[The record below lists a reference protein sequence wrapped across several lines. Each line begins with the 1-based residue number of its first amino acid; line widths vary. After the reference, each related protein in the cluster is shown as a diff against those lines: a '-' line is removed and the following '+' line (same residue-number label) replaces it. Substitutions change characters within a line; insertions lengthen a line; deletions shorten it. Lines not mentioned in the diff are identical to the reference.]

1 MLLTAF
7 DVLWPV
13 AGAGPLVVQKTAD
26 AQLFRGRAVPA
37 GPVPGA
43 RRLVAENAIEP
54 VAVLSR
60 NRWIR
65 LTFPVAI
72 VRSPGIVAALGHAT
86 MLPSENKTVRAVE
99 QFWTPVDALPIT
111 IAVLDVANHSG
122 FRLTRV
128 FLLLLLGAR
137 SC

>member
-7 DVLWPV
+7 DVFWPV
-13 AGAGPLVVQKTAD
+13 AGSGPLVVQKTTD
-26 AQLFRGRAVPA
+26 AQLFRSCAVPA
-37 GPVPGA
+37 GPVPSAG
-43 RRLVAENAIEP
+43 RLVAENAIKP

-65 LTFPVAI
+65 LAFPVAV

-99 QFWTPVDALPIT
+99 QLWTPVDALPIA
-111 IAVLDVANHSG
+111 IAVL
-122 FRLTRV
+122 
-128 FLLLLLGAR
+128 
-137 SC
+137 